1 MDGLMDPDRP
11 RSTDAVTARVPARF
25 TVVAELGRGGM
36 GVVHQVRDDRGVML
50 ALKGLRDL
58 RPRQIL
64 RIKNEFRA
72 LRDIQHPNLV
82 RLGELFEDDGRWYFT
97 MELIG
102 GVDFLSWVSPG
113 AAGIDSGSMP
123 MYSAAGPRPQSSPGT
138 WNTSEA
144 TDQNGL
150 LLPEVASER
159 AATGAWRDATIS
171 NTDDAE
177 SSARP
182 VTAVDVRRLRAALR
196 GVVEGLSAL
205 HRVGLVHR
213 DIKPSNIRVESGGR
227 VVLLDF
233 GVVAAMDRPD
243 HEVVG
248 TRAYMAPE
256 QVLGEATPAID
267 WYAVGV
273 MLYRALTGRLPFDG
287 SPGGLRQRMHALP
300 LLPTLLV
307 RDIPQDLV
315 VLCMR
320 LLDPDPQTRA
330 GEREV
335 RAALVA
341 GDDEATSAFIEAWQV
356 GSGLP
361 FVGREDELARLRE
374 IARRQRSTGA
384 ARAVVVTGASGIGK
398 TAMVHQF
405 LRAQGTS
412 RDGALVLHGRCD
424 PREVVPYNALDG
436 IVDDLA
442 RAMADGLRVAQ
453 PPLAGAGEL
462 TRLFPVL
469 STALLGGSDAPV
481 AALGRGVDRR
491 IAALSLGELLG
502 RTARTRPTVLFIDDL
517 HWADHDSVALL
528 GDVFGGETAPPLLLV
543 ATARGQA
550 DNLAAVQALQ
560 ISVDE
565 VALGGLEDTDVRH
578 LIAAVVPG
586 DAQLDARAVARDA
599 GGHPMFVAELIR
611 ASHGGPERSATSN
624 LDQAL
629 WQRACRLGGAA
640 HLLLATVVTAA
651 APLGVELALTAARL
665 EGDDGARALG
675 ELRDARMVRISR
687 GDHGDLIEPYH
698 DRVADAVASRMPE
711 ADRARCH
718 DRLAAALAAAG
729 AAPEPLAYHLAAA
742 GKGALAARHAEV
754 AAGRAA
760 GALAFDRAAEWYA
773 MAIQHGAHGAGD
785 RHLLRVARAEMLV
798 RAGRP
803 RDAAEA
809 FLAAAGDAPSPIDAI
824 DLRRRAFE
832 QYLLGGFLAE
842 GVAVAD
848 EVLTA
853 LGIGLPRSTARTVA
867 HVVWLDVVSRLSR
880 LRWTP
885 RSEADLSR
893 EELAR
898 IDACWSA
905 SAGLALID
913 PLRGAAYS
921 ARMIRLCL
929 AAGEPFRIGRAL
941 AADTMRAA
949 CFGQGRRLANLE
961 AAIARSTT
969 EANQPAMKVYR
980 SIATL
985 TRTIFFD
992 NDWLATIRLCEPA
1005 IAEWRATTGGLGW
1018 EADVLD
1024 VFLGWSLE
1032 ATGEL
1037 DKLRVHTVA
1046 AARTAQRTG
1055 NRFREIAF
1063 RCQFPQKHL
1072 LSDATATATAD
1083 IDDALAAWHV
1093 PEGYDPVAMPMHY
1106 ATKARTIIAL
1116 YRDVHD
1122 EDEALLGGTWAR
1134 IQRSLLTR
1142 LPAIAMEVALWRGS
1156 WRVARARRHPALAK
1170 ELLAEAS
1177 RDARRL
1183 RANKMPI
1190 ASVQAALL
1198 EASIAYARGEPELA
1212 VSRLGETLPQLE
1224 RRGMI
1229 GPMAAVRWRIGSAIG
1244 GDAGA
1249 ALRAEATAALT
1260 AMGVSRPERMV
1271 NIWVPGWGP

>member
-1 MDGLMDPDRP
+1 MEADRP
-11 RSTDAVTARVPARF
+11 RYGDGGVTRVPSRF

-36 GVVHQVRDDRGVML
+36 GVVHQVRDERGVML

-72 LRDIQHPNLV
+72 LRDVQHPNLV
-82 RLGELFEDDGRWYFT
+82 RLGELFEEDGRWYFT
-97 MELIG
+97 MELVG

-123 MYSAAGPRPQSSPGT
+123 MYPAAGPGADPRLPSSPGT
-138 WNTSEA
+138 WHTSEA
-144 TDQNGL
+144 TDQSP
-150 LLPEVASER
+150 LLPPVLPR
-159 AATGAWRDATIS
+159 ADAAWPEATIS
-171 NTDDAE
+171 NTE
-177 SSARP
+177 EPTKRP
-182 VTAVDVRRLRAALR
+182 VTPVDVRRLRSALR

-233 GVVAAMDRPD
+233 GVVAAVDRPD

-287 SPGGLRQRMHALP
+287 SPEGLRQRMHSLP
-300 LLPTLLV
+300 VLPTLLV
-307 RDIPQDLV
+307 QGLPQDLV

-320 LLDPDPQTRA
+320 LLDPEPATRA

-356 GSGLP
+356 GTGLP
-361 FVGREDELARLRE
+361 FVGRARELAQLRD
-374 IARRQRSTGA
+374 IARRQPSSGA

-405 LRAQGTS
+405 LRAHGG
-412 RDGALVLHGRCD
+412 RDGALVLHARCD

-436 IVDDLA
+436 IVDDLV
-442 RAMADGLRVAQ
+442 RAMADGLRVAH

-469 STALLGGSDAPV
+469 ATALLAGSDQPAPGM
-481 AALGRGVDRR
+481 GRGVDRR
-491 IAALSLGELLG
+491 IAAATLGELLS
-502 RTARTRPTVLFIDDL
+502 RSARSRQTVLFIDDL
-517 HWADHDSVALL
+517 HWADADSVSLL
-528 GDVFGGETAPPLLLV
+528 GDIFAGEAAPPLLLV
-543 ATARGQA
+543 ATARGDA
-550 DNLAAVQALQ
+550 RSLPAVQALQ
-560 ISVDE
+560 IPVE
-565 VALGGLEDTDVRH
+565 ELALGGLDETDVRH
-578 LIAAVVPG
+578 LIAAVAPS
-586 DAQLDARAVARDA
+586 DEQLDAGAVARDA

-611 ASHGGPERSATSN
+611 AFHGGPDRAATSN

-629 WQRACRLGGAA
+629 WTRACRLDGAA

-651 APLGVELALTAARL
+651 APLDVELALTASRL
-665 EGDDGARALG
+665 GGDDSARALA

-687 GDHGDLIEPYH
+687 GERGDLIEPYH
-698 DRVADAVASRMPE
+698 DRVADAVASRMPP

-742 GKGALAARHAEV
+742 GKGEKAARHAEI

-760 GALAFDRAAEWYA
+760 RALAFDRAAEWYA
-773 MAIQHGAHGAGD
+773 MAIEHGDHGAGD
-785 RHLLRVARAEMLV
+785 RHLLRIARAEMLV

-809 FLAAAGDAPSPIDAI
+809 FLAAATDATSAIDAT

-848 EVLTA
+848 EVMTT
-853 LGIGLPRSTARTVA
+853 LGVGLPRSTARTVA

-885 RSEADLSR
+885 RAEADLPR
-893 EELAR
+893 EVLAR

-905 SAGLALID
+905 SAGLALLD

-929 AAGEPFRIGRAL
+929 AAGEPFRIGRGL
-941 AADTMRAA
+941 AADAMRAA
-949 CFGQGRRLANLE
+949 CFGQGRRLASLE
-961 AAIARSTT
+961 AAIARSAT
-969 EANQPAMKVYR
+969 EANQPESKVYR

-985 TRTIFFD
+985 ARTIFFD

-1005 IAEWRATTGGLGW
+1005 IADWRATTGGLGW
-1018 EADVLD
+1018 EADVLE

-1037 DKLRVHTVA
+1037 DKLRAHTVA
-1046 AARTAQRTG
+1046 AARIAQRTG

-1072 LSDATATATAD
+1072 MSDATTTAIAD
-1083 IDDALAAWHV
+1083 IDDALASWHV
-1093 PEGYDPVAMPMHY
+1093 PDGFDPVAMPMHY

-1122 EDEALLGGTWAR
+1122 EDEALLGGAWER

-1142 LPAIAMEVALWRGS
+1142 VPALDMEVALWRGS
-1156 WRVARARRHPALAK
+1156 WRIAKARRHPAQAR
-1170 ELLAEAS
+1170 ELLAAAS

-1183 RANKMPI
+1183 RASTMPI
-1190 ASVQAALL
+1190 AAVQAAFL
-1198 EASIAYARGEPELA
+1198 EASIAYARGEVEAA
-1212 VSRLGETLPQLE
+1212 VARLGETLPQLE

-1229 GPMAAVRWRIGSAIG
+1229 GPMAAVRWRLGTAIG

-1249 ALRAEATAALT
+1249 ALRADATAALS

-1271 NIWVPGWGP
+1271 NIWVPGWET